1 MLYCRDE
8 RTGDHIVSHDGV
20 EERFASRA
28 EAMELARR
36 LADECAAKH
45 DEDED

>member
-8 RTGDHIVSHDGV
+8 RTGDHIVTHDGR

-28 EAMELARR
+28 EALELARR

-45 DEDED
+45 EHED

>member
-8 RTGDHIVSHDGV
+8 RTGDHIVSHDGR
-20 EERFASRA
+20 EERYASRA
-28 EAMELARR
+28 EAMAVARR

-45 DEDED
+45 EDQG